1 MNDKILLDFSRV
13 GAVDTIGELKE
24 CKDPLVV
31 FGAGLMA
38 ELVMDALRKH
48 DIHYGAVCVDGWNNG
63 SHETENIY
71 GWDEINNKYDT
82 YSVIIAHAPDPER
95 IESLKKNKKIH
106 KIYFFHSYDIKLFD
120 ADTVA
125 THMDKYQQI
134 FDLLEDMYSRK
145 CLVAFLNTKISGD
158 MQYIFEVFKEKMTCF
173 VNPIWSITENESF
186 WDIGAYT
193 GNLIQQFITVSKGKY
208 HQVVALEPDKESFQ
222 TLDLSF
228 GRQNR
233 IFTFNY
239 GAWSEKGYHAFV
251 TDIGHKLCVK
261 CAMEDET
268 GSNQLACISLDE
280 LLEESPQL
288 SNPTLLRFNYGT
300 GVVEALR
307 GAAKILKTSQP
318 KLAISIGFDEIGF
331 VNIIHEIRKHNP
343 NYKFYIRFQRCIA
356 SAINLYALVPSQD

>member
-24 CKDPLVV
+24 CKDPLVI

-95 IESLKKNKKIH
+95 IESLKKNEKIH

-145 CLVAFLNTKISGD
+145 CLVAFLNTKIS
-158 MQYIFEVFKEKMTCF
+158 C
-173 VNPIWSITENESF
+173 
-186 WDIGAYT
+186 
-193 GNLIQQFITVSKGKY
+193 L
-208 HQVVALEPDKESFQ
+208 
-222 TLDLSF
+222 
-228 GRQNR
+228 
-233 IFTFNY
+233 
-239 GAWSEKGYHAFV
+239 
-251 TDIGHKLCVK
+251 
-261 CAMEDET
+261 
-268 GSNQLACISLDE
+268 
-280 LLEESPQL
+280 
-288 SNPTLLRFNYGT
+288 
-300 GVVEALR
+300 
-307 GAAKILKTSQP
+307 
-318 KLAISIGFDEIGF
+318 
-331 VNIIHEIRKHNP
+331 
-343 NYKFYIRFQRCIA
+343 
-356 SAINLYALVPSQD
+356 PS